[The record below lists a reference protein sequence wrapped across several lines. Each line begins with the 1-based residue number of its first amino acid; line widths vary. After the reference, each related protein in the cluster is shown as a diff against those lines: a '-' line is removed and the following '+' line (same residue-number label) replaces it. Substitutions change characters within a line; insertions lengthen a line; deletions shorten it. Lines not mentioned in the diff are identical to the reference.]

1 MKALI
6 ALGSNLENPYWQLC
20 KALES
25 LSELGTITAKSSL
38 YETLP
43 VGGPLAQASYLNAVI
58 ELEPFD
64 SYQHPQ
70 VLLKALL
77 EIEIKQGRTRHIRW
91 DARTLDLD
99 LLSIDDLVIDT
110 EELVLPHPRMMERAF
125 VLVPLCEIKPLWQ
138 YPKTS
143 VYACENID
151 QNGIFKTSLE
161 W

>member
-25 LSELGTITAKSSL
+25 LRGLGTITAKSSL

-43 VGGPLAQASYLNAVI
+43 VGGPPGQPSYLNAVL

-64 SYQHPQ
+64 VYQHPQ
-70 VLLKALL
+70 VLLRALL
-77 EIEIKQGRTRHIRW
+77 DIEAKQGRLRRVRW

-99 LLSIDDLVIDT
+99 LLAIDDLVIDT

-125 VLVPLCEIKPLWQ
+125 VRVPLCEIKPTWQ
-138 YPKTS
+138 HPKTLA
-143 VYACENID
+143 YACTNIGPE
-151 QNGIFKTSLE
+151 GIFKTDLQ